1 MQISELTSR
10 PTVVFMGTLNDELP
24 ICKFTDSGQR
34 LGGQNGCYLLF
45 PVFEWIRRCIM
56 SILLIFL
63 IAFLPLFLQG
73 GFSTNP

>member
-1 MQISELTSR
+1 VVFLGSLNNELT
-10 PTVVFMGTLNDELP
+10 

-34 LGGQNGCYLLF
+34 LGGQSGCYLLY

-73 GFSTNP
+73 GFSGAP